1 MPVID
6 KIMNEMRKPVTVADK
21 QLAECCLRGRIILI
35 DDDPEIISALV
46 SLLTMEGYACET
58 YLSATQF
65 LQEQSLEKLHF
76 LGPRCILSDVIMPGI
91 GGLELQRQ
99 LIDENVPPLIMM
111 SGGSGAFEAVNGLRG
126 GALDFLI
133 KPFDADVLLAAVKNA
148 LAVSEQR
155 QSHAMKSADIKAR
168 FLTLTKREADIAIGV
183 ARGQLNREMAVELDI
198 ALRTVKLHRQNA
210 LEKLGVTKV
219 VDLVRLIE
227 LNASLVQSYC
237 ISP

>member
-6 KIMNEMRKPVTVADK
+6 KIVKVMRKPVTVADK
-21 QLAECCLRGRIILI
+21 QLAVRCLRGRIILI

-46 SLLTMEGYACET
+46 SLLIMEGYACEA

-76 LGPRCILSDVIMPGI
+76 LGPWCILSDVKMPGI
-91 GGLELQRQ
+91 DGLELQRQ
-99 LIDENVPPLIMM
+99 LIDGSAPPLIMM

-148 LAVSEQR
+148 LAVSEQH
-155 QSHAMKSADIKAR
+155 QSHAIKSADIKAR
-168 FLTLTKREADIAIGV
+168 FLTLTKREADIVICIAQ
-183 ARGQLNREMAVELDI
+183 GQLNREIAEELGI

-210 LEKLGVTKV
+210 LDKLGGKYSFNPSTKITQPARV
-219 VDLVRLIE
+219 
-227 LNASLVQSYC
+227 
-237 ISP
+237 